1 MNWLI
6 ETTVYL
12 SITAIILLAFKKL
25 FKNKL
30 SARVQFVIWGL
41 LLIRFLIPYLPESK
55 MSVYN
60 NIPSY
65 TSISVQPG
73 NNTVY
78 NTKDNIEN
86 IMPQTEIAENN
97 SNKLNA
103 ENIMMTI
110 WAIGA
115 VSLFLYFVLTYI
127 SFLFS
132 LKKYKNITDEET
144 LDILSECKNITGIK
158 RNIKILSGGDTPL
171 LKGIINPAIILPEG
185 YTISEKKDVFL
196 HELCHLKHFDIPFTW
211 LAVIFVCF
219 NWFNPI
225 IWYSFFVF
233 RRDIEVYC
241 DERTLKYSLEKKG
254 YATLLLKTALRKN
267 KFLLGTTAFQN
278 GEKEVQ
284 RRICHIAYFK
294 KPTFIWC
301 AVILAVAAIICAVCL
316 TNRVQNKTYDTTAVV
331 TNDTNL
337 YLDENLNVPA
347 FNVNQNDIVSIIKSN
362 SDESYYVQLPVMEIP
377 PVCGYIK
384 ADDISFKSKDFT
396 NANYA
401 VIENAVVYNSENNE
415 DIYSQSESGIINIQD
430 YGKDFVKCSLIGGV
444 DDKYVKK
451 SDIDYEISSGD
462 SLYALTSQYLSD
474 EFFRVYSP
482 YYEILNLYISNW
494 EQDSNSATFFYTM
507 THKNF
512 DKDPDTVEYIKE
524 AKENGSTYY
533 EQLKKEYLEP
543 KESNYEF
550 KVIYENDKLELYT
563 NIDPKGFE
571 WVPTTIDDFILN

>member
-1 MNWLI
+1 M
-6 ETTVYL
+6 
-12 SITAIILLAFKKL
+12 F
-25 FKNKL
+25 
-30 SARVQFVIWGL
+30 
-41 LLIRFLIPYLPESK
+41 
-55 MSVYN
+55 
-60 NIPSY
+60 
-65 TSISVQPG
+65 
-73 NNTVY
+73 
-78 NTKDNIEN
+78 
-86 IMPQTEIAENN
+86 
-97 SNKLNA
+97 
-103 ENIMMTI
+103 
-110 WAIGA
+110 
-115 VSLFLYFVLTYI
+115 
-127 SFLFS
+127 
-132 LKKYKNITDEET
+132 
-144 LDILSECKNITGIK
+144 
-158 RNIKILSGGDTPL
+158 
-171 LKGIINPAIILPEG
+171 
-185 YTISEKKDVFL
+185 
-196 HELCHLKHFDIPFTW
+196 
-211 LAVIFVCF
+211 
-219 NWFNPI
+219 
-225 IWYSFFVF
+225 
-233 RRDIEVYC
+233 
-241 DERTLKYSLEKKG
+241 KG